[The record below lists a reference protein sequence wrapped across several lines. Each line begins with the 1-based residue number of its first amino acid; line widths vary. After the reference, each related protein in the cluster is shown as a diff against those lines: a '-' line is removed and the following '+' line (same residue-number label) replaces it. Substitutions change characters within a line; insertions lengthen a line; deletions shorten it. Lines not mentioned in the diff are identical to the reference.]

1 MFPVSYFVFVS
12 FGCLADYSF
21 FEGAMEMRNCLLNRA
36 AVQMVILTCVRDNRR
51 ITDLRSQNQKHRE
64 RRITS

>member
-51 ITDLRSQNQKHRE
+51 IT
-64 RRITS
+64 RI